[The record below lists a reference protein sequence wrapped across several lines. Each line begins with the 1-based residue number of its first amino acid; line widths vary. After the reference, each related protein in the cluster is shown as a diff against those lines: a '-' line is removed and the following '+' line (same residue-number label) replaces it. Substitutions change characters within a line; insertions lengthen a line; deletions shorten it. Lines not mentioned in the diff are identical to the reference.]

1 MKNSKLILR
10 SLASS
15 AGVVIYVAG
24 VAWLMQN
31 AQDLFGNSPNFNP
44 MFAVTGF
51 LMLFVF
57 SATIT
62 GGLVLGYPAYLYFE
76 GQKKDALR
84 AFFMNLG
91 FLALFLILIFST
103 MALWHPTPLSSG

>member
-15 AGVVIYVAG
+15 AGVVVYVSG

-31 AQDLFGNSPNFNP
+31 AQNLFGSSPNFNP
-44 MFAVTGF
+44 MFAVAGF

-57 SATIT
+57 SAAIT

-76 GQKKDALR
+76 GQKKEALR

-91 FLALFLILIFST
+91 FLALFLVLLFS
-103 MALWHPTPLSSG
+103 AIAFWQSV